1 MRNDEN
7 RYSLYV
13 SMEKILQRTRFP
25 TAKQPEPDIRI
36 IPLPSKKYFSLSLPR
51 QQNLDRFP
59 IKRTS
64 TFSSSHRVFDI
75 FPPFRQEPKVTPDNI
90 PEDIFTL
97 DLSPGPSEVGLTS
110 RKELQEKVKVSVGK
124 NAVVSHKDIK
134 LLDEDDEENEIGKG
148 AWGRVVKGK
157 YRGGDVAVKIIH
169 SSIMSD
175 YNREVIYHEIEIM
188 SQLHHPKLLLFIG
201 AVLDHPLGYP
211 MIITEVMDTSLRK
224 AYESEKL
231 TPSCRPVILS
241 IMHDVAV
248 ALNYLHCLPDP
259 IIHRDVSSA
268 NVLLESKGNKE
279 WKAKLG
285 DFGSAKLEKTA
296 TSLNPGALAYSA
308 PESLT
313 SITCDS
319 KQQTIKMD
327 VFSYG
332 VLYCEAL
339 TCTFPSDY
347 ETFKQMKSS
356 LDTQHCQLIE
366 ICTKTEPRN
375 RPAMNEITERLCV
388 LIKT

>member
-1 MRNDEN
+1 MTNDEN
-7 RYSLYV
+7 HYSSYV
-13 SMEKILQRTRFP
+13 SMEKILQITRFP
-25 TAKQPEPDIRI
+25 TKSRPKPNIKI
-36 IPLPSKKYFSLSLPR
+36 VPLPERTKPERNKKYFSVSLPKLR
-51 QQNLDRFP
+51 NLDRFLP
-59 IKRTS
+59 
-64 TFSSSHRVFDI
+64 SSHRSSI
-75 FPPFRQEPKVTPDNI
+75 ILSPRSSPEPKDTTDNTH
-90 PEDIFTL
+90 EALFTF
-97 DLSPGPSEVGLTS
+97 DLSPEPSEVDLTS
-110 RKELQEKVKVSVGK
+110 SKKLREKGIGR
-124 NAVVSHKDIK
+124 NAVVSHKDVK
-134 LLDEDDEENEIGKG
+134 LPDEDDEENEIGKG

-157 YRGGDVAVKIIH
+157 YCGDDVAVKIIH
-169 SSIMSD
+169 SIIKSD
-175 YNREVIYHEIEIM
+175 YNLGVIYHEIEIM
-188 SQLHHPKLLLFIG
+188 SQLRHPKLLLFIG
-201 AVLDHPLGYP
+201 AVLDHPSGNP

-241 IMHDVAV
+241 IMRDVAV

-268 NVLLESKGNKE
+268 NVLLDSKGNKE

-285 DFGSAKLEKTA
+285 DFGSAKVEKIA
-296 TSLNPGALAYSA
+296 TSLNPGALVYSA

-356 LDTQHCQLIE
+356 LDTQHRKLIE
-366 ICTKTEPRN
+366 ICTETEPRN
-375 RPAMNEITERLCV
+375 RPAMNEITENYVC
-388 LIKT
+388 